1 MKIAVLSG
9 SPKGKLSVSLQSVN
23 YIKKYF
29 PDHEY
34 EIFHISQAIQKL
46 ESDTQKMDRIINS
59 IEKASLVVWVT
70 PVYYFTVPSQYKR
83 FIEYIFNNDCKEIFK
98 KKFSA
103 VITTSIN
110 FFDNIA
116 HEYMR
121 GICDDLDM
129 KFAGSFSA
137 ESDDLLIEKERTRL
151 LSFAE
156 DVFNNVLSNSFSPR
170 AFHPVIVYDHSFT
183 ASGKPQK
190 KINNRKIKMCLI
202 QDRDYSG
209 TNLGNMIENFK
220 GMFEKK
226 PESVN
231 LTEIDIK
238 GGCLGCV
245 QCAFDHKCVYEKK
258 DDFVNFYKSKI
269 LASDIL
275 IFAGEIKDRFLS
287 AKFKEYFDRTFFNS
301 HTPVLAGKQI
311 GLITSGPYSQLHSLK
326 TIINSYSEIQRA
338 NFAGFVSD
346 EEKDNSIIEK
356 SIQSLGERLVR
367 YHEKKYIKPATFLG
381 IGGHKIFRDDTWG
394 KHRFVF
400 QADHKFY
407 EENGLYDFPQNDER
421 AKKTN
426 QTMMELTENPEMREA
441 IRKELKTGMVSHHL
455 KVVKEK

>member
-34 EIFHISQAIQKL
+34 EIFHISQTIQKL
-46 ESDTQKMDRIINS
+46 ESDTTKMDQIMNS
-59 IEKASLVVWVT
+59 VKEASLVIWVT
-70 PVYYFTVPSQYKR
+70 PVYSFTVPSQYKR
-83 FIEYIFNNDCKEIFK
+83 FIEYIFNNECKEIFK
-98 KKFSA
+98 NKFSA
-103 VITTSIN
+103 VITTSVK

-137 ESDDLLIEKERTRL
+137 ESDDLLVEKERTRL
-151 LSFAE
+151 LTFAE
-156 DVFNNVLSNSFSPR
+156 DIFRNVLSNSFFPRVSP
-170 AFHPVIVYDHSFT
+170 PVIVQDHSFT

-190 KINNRKIKMCLI
+190 KIDNRNIKMCLL
-202 QDRDYSG
+202 QDKDYSG
-209 TNLGNMIENFK
+209 TSLGNMIENFK
-220 GMFEKK
+220 DMFERQ

-245 QCAFDHKCVYEKK
+245 QCGFDHKCVYEKK
-258 DDFVNFYKSKI
+258 DAFINFYKSKI
-269 LASDIL
+269 LTSDIL

-287 AKFKEYFDRTFFNS
+287 AKFKEFFDRSFFNS

-311 GLITSGPYSQLHSLK
+311 GLMTSGPYSQLHSLK
-326 TIINSYSEIQRA
+326 TIINSYSEWHRA

-346 EEKDNSIIEK
+346 EEKDNSILEK
-356 SIQSLGERLVR
+356 SLQSLGGRLVR
-367 YHEKKYIKPATFLG
+367 YHNKGYIKPATFLG
-381 IGGHKIFRDDTWG
+381 VGGHKVFRDDVWG
-394 KHRFVF
+394 KRRFVF

-421 AKKTN
+421 AKETN
-426 QTMMELTENPEMREA
+426 KTMMELTENHEMREA
-441 IRKELKTGMVSHHL
+441 IRKELKTGFVKNHL
-455 KVVKEK
+455 KVIKEK